1 MEQIKKKITIITVV
15 KNAQYTL
22 ENCIKSVLAQ
32 NYNNL
37 EYIIIDGNSSDGT
50 KEILNKYKNNISKI
64 ITEKDDG
71 IWDAMNK
78 GIKIASG
85 DLIGIL
91 NADDYYNNEAF
102 SHVIKTYN
110 LSSKKK
116 TIIYGDMFNEY
127 DQTKV
132 LSFGDL
138 SNDAFKKGIFQINHP
153 TVFVPR
159 SLYEH
164 IGFFN
169 INFSTG
175 ADREFILRAHGNNAN
190 FVKIDKPLA
199 TFRLGGFTS
208 VYNFKIIFDRTI
220 EEFNILKKYYSNIFA
235 LKVALK
241 KFYRMTRNNFYYN
254 IYGYNN
260 FLKARI
266 KKLSTND

>member
-1 MEQIKKKITIITVV
+1 MTKISIITPVLNGEKTLQKTINSVRDQNFKNFEHIIVDGISSDNTHEIIKK
-15 KNAQYTL
+15 
-22 ENCIKSVLAQ
+22 
-32 NYNNL
+32 
-37 EYIIIDGNSSDGT
+37 
-50 KEILNKYKNNISKI
+50 NKKYFSKI
-64 ITEKDDG
+64 IIEKDKS
-71 IWDAMNK
+71 IYDAMNK

-175 ADREFILRAHGNNAN
+175 ADREFILRAHDNNAN

-208 VYNFKIIFDRTI
+208 VYSFKIIFDRTI

>member
-1 MEQIKKKITIITVV
+1 MIKISIITPVLNGEKTLQQTINSVRDQNFQNFEHIIVDGISNDNTHKIIKK
-15 KNAQYTL
+15 N
-22 ENCIKSVLAQ
+22 E
-32 NYNNL
+32 
-37 EYIIIDGNSSDGT
+37 
-50 KEILNKYKNNISKI
+50 KYFSKI
-64 ITEKDDG
+64 IIEKDKN
-71 IWDAMNK
+71 IYDAMNK
-78 GIKIASG
+78 GIKVANG

-102 SHVIKTYN
+102 SHVVKTYN

-127 DQTKV
+127 DQIKII
-132 LSFGDL
+132 SFGDL
-138 SNDAFKKGIFQINHP
+138 TNGAFKKGMFKINHP
-153 TVFVPR
+153 TVFVSR
-159 SLYEH
+159 SLYEQ

-175 ADREFILRAHGNNAN
+175 ADREFILRAHYNNAN

-208 VYNFKIIFDRTI
+208 VYSFKIIFDRTI

-235 LKVALK
+235 LKEALK

-254 IYGYNN
+254 IYGHNN

-266 KKLSTND
+266 KKLSRND